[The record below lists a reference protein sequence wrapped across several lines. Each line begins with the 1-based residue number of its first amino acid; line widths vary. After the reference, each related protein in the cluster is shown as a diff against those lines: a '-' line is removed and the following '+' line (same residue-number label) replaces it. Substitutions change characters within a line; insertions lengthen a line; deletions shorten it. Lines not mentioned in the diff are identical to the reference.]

1 MKINLR
7 VCGLNKKTVK
17 TVVPVPGETI
27 DFIVFEMST
36 QNADISVILILKQL
50 NSIFASKESKIFLYS
65 EGFMSL
71 TQNSQGTEESIN
83 VNRLWISG
91 APQLSTVSLKSTNR
105 VFVLSQKELK
115 ELVTFPSQYNLV

>member
-1 MKINLR
+1 MCNENEFKSL
-7 VCGLNKKTVK
+7 LFKQKTVK

-36 QNADISVILILKQL
+36 QNVDISVILLLKQL

-71 TQNSQGTEESIN
+71 TQNSQGTEEPIN

-91 APQLSTVSLKSTNR
+91 LHSCPQC
-105 VFVLSQKELK
+105 
-115 ELVTFPSQYNLV
+115 P